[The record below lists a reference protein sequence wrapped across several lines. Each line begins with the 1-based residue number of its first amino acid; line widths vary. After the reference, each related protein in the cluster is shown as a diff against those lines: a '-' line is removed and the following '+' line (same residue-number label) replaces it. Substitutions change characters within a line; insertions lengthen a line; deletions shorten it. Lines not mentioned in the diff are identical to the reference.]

1 MKRVFEV
8 GDLVRWTLRGSGSTN
23 STGSRDRGLGI
34 ILDRMDRTPTSVRE
48 HYFFDFTTEEEAP
61 HAYKV
66 HWYGVD
72 ENVFDNK
79 EWCVTKELVPA

>member
-1 MKRVFEV
+1 VISFVGLFAEAEAQTAQAHGTEV
-8 GDLVRWTLRGSGSTN
+8 W
-23 STGSRDRGLGI
+23 GLSSI
-34 ILDRMDRTPTSVRE
+34 EWIEPQHPSRTPASVKA

-72 ENVFDNK
+72 KHLFDNT